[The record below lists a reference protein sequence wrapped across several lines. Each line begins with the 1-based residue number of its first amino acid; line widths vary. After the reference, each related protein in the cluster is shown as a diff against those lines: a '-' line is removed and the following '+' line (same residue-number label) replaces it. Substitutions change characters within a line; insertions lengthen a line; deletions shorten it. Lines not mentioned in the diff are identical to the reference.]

1 MYVLNAKIFEHK
13 NDILIP
19 ICVSTDYVLIKSLH
33 DKLTHYFNE
42 HTDSGSDERLEYILS
57 AKDEKKNLLNA
68 IRETIP
74 DFRADFVMDS
84 IIKNAKAHRL
94 LIDIEMWEITET
106 ALI

>member
-42 HTDSGSDERLEYILS
+42 HIDSGSDERLEYILS
-57 AKDEKKNLLNA
+57 AKEVKLA
-68 IRETIP
+68 MR
-74 DFRADFVMDS
+74 
-84 IIKNAKAHRL
+84 KNARDFWKENFDAEKL
-94 LIDIEMWEITET
+94 YSEFAKEISV
-106 ALI
+106 INGQ